1 MQTLETARDEGR
13 KYGVMLMMVYQS
25 IGQLERHFGRDG
37 KAAWFESAS
46 FIAFAAVNDLQSAK
60 EVSERCGQMTI
71 EVEGSSRSV
80 GLIGETGAGRATTS
94 RSYQKRPLLMP
105 HEVMQD
111 MRTDEQIVFVAGRP
125 PLRCGRALYFRRKD
139 MNGLVGPNRYAR

>member
-1 MQTLETARDEGR
+1 
-13 KYGVMLMMVYQS
+13 
-25 IGQLERHFGRDG
+25 
-37 KAAWFESAS
+37 
-46 FIAFAAVNDLQSAK
+46 
-60 EVSERCGQMTI
+60 MTI

-80 GLIGETGAGRATTS
+80 GLIGETGTGRATTS

-111 MRTDEQIVFVAGRP
+111 MRADEQIVFVAGRP

-139 MNGLVGPNRYAR
+139 MNALVGPNRYAR

>member
-1 MQTLETARDEGR
+1 
-13 KYGVMLMMVYQS
+13 MLMMVYQS

-71 EVEGSSRSV
+71 EVEGSSRSI
-80 GLIGETGAGRATTS
+80 GLIGETGAGRATTP
-94 RSYQKRPLLMP
+94 RNYQKRPLLIP
-105 HEVMQD
+105 QEFLQHSRRDGHLFSVP
-111 MRTDEQIVFVAGRP
+111 GRP
-125 PLRCGRALYFRRKD
+125 PLRCGRAL
-139 MNGLVGPNRYAR
+139 